1 MKRLT
6 TDTPSGNFET
16 ALNFV
21 YGKDGWAYIRHDGE
35 HEDVRLTDWAK
46 CQCKLQGCDEV
57 WTETPEEIDQQLSD
71 CMMDSPICPVAMAY
85 CFASQA
91 VHLRSRLAAYEDT
104 GLMPEDI
111 DALQK
116 REQSLAELL
125 VNVSG
130 GCAVSYDRLAELANA
145 EKAGQLVVLPP
156 NDPLTLDELREMDG
170 EPVWIAKMDGSGGV
184 WMLVDAEYELCR
196 EAHGEMAVFEN
207 CGKTWLAYRRRPEE
221 GA

>member
-1 MKRLT
+1 MNLRRC
-6 TDTPSGNFET
+6 
-16 ALNFV
+16 FV
-21 YGKDGWAYIRHDGE
+21 
-35 HEDVRLTDWAK
+35 
-46 CQCKLQGCDEV
+46 
-57 WTETPEEIDQQLSD
+57 
-71 CMMDSPICPVAMAY
+71 
-85 CFASQA
+85 
-91 VHLRSRLAAYEDT
+91 RLAAYEGT

-170 EPVWIAKMDGSGGV
+170 EPVWIIPMRGSGGFCT

-207 CGKTWLAYRRRPEE
+207 CGKTWLAYRRKPEE
-221 GA
+221 ASEK